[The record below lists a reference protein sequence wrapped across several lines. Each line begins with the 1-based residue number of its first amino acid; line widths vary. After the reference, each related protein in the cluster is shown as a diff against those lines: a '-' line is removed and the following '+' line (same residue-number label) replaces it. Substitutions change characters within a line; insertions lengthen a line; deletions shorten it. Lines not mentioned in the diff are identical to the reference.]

1 MSIITKTAILSVG
14 ITMISF
20 DRKYP
25 YIYIK
30 NFSNK
35 DIYASEKSNFQADD
49 DNVTRIPA
57 GTIGLIYRNSEIKDI
72 YILAI
77 EIGKAEVIGAYD
89 ANLSFSYKNSLEG
102 GDSGGSSYDDTEIK
116 NEIADLQNSKVDKV
130 SGKSLS
136 TNDYTTEEKEKLAT
150 LENYD
155 DTMIKS
161 DIANKVDNDIF
172 VAENLI
178 TFPYAS
184 EQNKVG
190 RGVTFSYDDNELIH
204 LVGTGTSTG
213 DAFALASELTLDFGT
228 YTISLNNNNTDVYIR
243 VLGIDESGGTHL
255 IGSVINGEPTTFTI
269 GSENE
274 NIYPS
279 YKVVVRV
286 VLDKIYDSYFKPMLE
301 IGSVAHAYQPY
312 KLSRKAVRDDIDAI
326 LALSL
331 EV

>member
-1 MSIITKTAILSVG
+1 MSIITKTAILSAG

-72 YILAI
+72 YISAI

-102 GDSGGSSYDDTEIK
+102 GVGGSSYDDTEIK

-136 TNDYTTEEKEKLAT
+136 TNDYTTEEKEKLAE

-155 DTMIKS
+155 DTAIKS

-255 IGSVINGEPTTFTI
+255 IATIIDGNPTTFTI
-269 GSENE
+269 GDNDSEYN
-274 NIYPS
+274 YPS
-279 YKVVVRV
+279 YKIVVRV
-286 VLDKIYDSYFKPMLE
+286 ILDKVYDTYFKPMLE
-301 IGSVAHAYQPY
+301 VGSIAHRYQPY
-312 KLSRKAVRDDIDAI
+312 QLSKQSMRDDIDAI